1 MVQAHGWV
9 GEELRP
15 EPRSPNCPPKPIRRA
30 LMHSGAS
37 RPLKGK
43 ASDSSPSSHRAS
55 TEPRPSLEPRA
66 WSPTLAK
73 PLKARPFLKADTEL
87 MWRVGD
93 GIEEAPAVL
102 KS

>member
-1 MVQAHGWV
+1 
-9 GEELRP
+9 
-15 EPRSPNCPPKPIRRA
+15 
-30 LMHSGAS
+30 MHSGAS
-37 RPLKGK
+37 HPLKGK

-73 PLKARPFLKADTEL
+73 PLKARPFLKADTEQ

-93 GIEEAPAVL
+93 GMEEAPAVL